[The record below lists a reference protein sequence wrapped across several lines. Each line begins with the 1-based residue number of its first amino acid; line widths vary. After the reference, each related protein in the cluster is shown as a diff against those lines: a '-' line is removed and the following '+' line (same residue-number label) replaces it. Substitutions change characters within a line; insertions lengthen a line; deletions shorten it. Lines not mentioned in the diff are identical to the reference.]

1 MYVPFFRL
9 SSQDEKFDKVK
20 GPSIDE
26 LVSRESVDKLSYM
39 GWTVDQ
45 GKDPE
50 KVSYIVTAC
59 SSSRLVSPCLAVT
72 TVCMCSGCGREH

>member
-1 MYVPFFRL
+1 MWVTSTCMSL
-9 SSQDEKFDKVK
+9 HTHSLSQDEKFDKVK

-26 LVSRESVDKLSYM
+26 LVSRESVDRLSYM

-50 KVSYIVTAC
+50 KVGD
-59 SSSRLVSPCLAVT
+59 RLWQL
-72 TVCMCSGCGREH
+72 